1 MIPACALAVA
11 VPINTLFNQLKS
23 YCILY
28 DIQPMAVIPL
38 RDSDNVTRREALDIG
53 IPVLDLV
60 KKENGV
66 AEIFDFTGVED
77 HAQKSCRT
85 ALMSQTI

>member
-1 MIPACALAVA
+1 
-11 VPINTLFNQLKS
+11 
-23 YCILY
+23 
-28 DIQPMAVIPL
+28 MAVIPL
-38 RDSDNVTRREALDIG
+38 RDSDNVTRREVLDIG

-66 AEIFDFTGVED
+66 AGIFDFIGVED

-85 ALMSQTI
+85 ALMSQAI